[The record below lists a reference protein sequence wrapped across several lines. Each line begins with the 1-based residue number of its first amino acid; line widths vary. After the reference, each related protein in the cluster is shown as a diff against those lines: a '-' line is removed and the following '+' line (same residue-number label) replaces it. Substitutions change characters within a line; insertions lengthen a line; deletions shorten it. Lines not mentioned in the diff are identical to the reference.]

1 MTRTFFSF
9 LAATLCALA
18 LPLSAQPQWP
28 SQPVKIVVPFTP
40 GTGMDILARTLGPK
54 LSEMWGQP
62 VVVENKPGASGN
74 LGTYQVVKSAPD
86 GHTLMM
92 GASTLVMNMAMFTNM
107 QYNPLTDLAPI
118 GLAANAS
125 MLLVVNPKLGIT
137 TAKELIARAKE
148 KPGALNYASPGVGT
162 PHHMAMELFKQR
174 AGIDLVHIPFSGTGP
189 AVTQLLGGE
198 VPIMFLPVHV
208 AMAQVKAGK
217 LVALANGGSHRSPLA
232 PEVATLGELGL
243 ADADSDIWYAMWAPA
258 NTPATIVNRIDAD
271 MQKAL
276 ALPDVRT
283 VLTQQGMELLTSSPA
298 ELAARMAKD
307 AALWAQVVKAANIK
321 AD

>member
-1 MTRTFFSF
+1 MIRT
-9 LAATLCALA
+9 LAAAALLALGFSLPALA
-18 LPLSAQPQWP
+18 QNWP
-28 SQPVKIVVPFTP
+28 TQAVKVVVPFTP

-92 GASTLVMNMAMFTNM
+92 GASTLIINPAIYSNM
-107 QYNPLTDLAPI
+107 QYNPLTDLAPV
-118 GLAANAS
+118 GLVANAS
-125 MLLVVNPKLGIT
+125 LLLVTHPKLGVT
-137 TAKELIARAKE
+137 TAKDLIALAKQ
-148 KPGALNYASPGVGT
+148 KPGALNYASPGVAT
-162 PHHMAMELFKQR
+162 PHHMAMELFKNR
-174 AGIDLVHIPFSGTGP
+174 AGIEIVHVPFSGTGP

-208 AMAQVKAGK
+208 AMTHVKAGK
-217 LVALANGGSHRSPLA
+217 LHALAIGGPKRSPLA
-232 PEVATLGELGL
+232 SDVPTLGELGL
-243 ADADSDIWYAMWAPA
+243 LDADTDIWYAMWAPA
-258 NTPATIVNRIDAD
+258 NTPAALVSRIDAD

-276 ALPDVRT
+276 AMPDVRS
-283 VLTQQGMELLTSSPA
+283 VLTQQGMELLTSTPA
-298 ELAARMAKD
+298 ELGQRMAKD
-307 AALWAQVVKAANIK
+307 AARWAEVAKAANIK

>member
-1 MTRTFFSF
+1 MLRRFAAAAL
-9 LAATLCALA
+9 LAFGIPLLALA
-18 LPLSAQPQWP
+18 QGWP
-28 SQPVKIVVPFTP
+28 TQPVKIVVPFTP

-54 LSEMWGQP
+54 LAEMWGQP

-74 LGTYQVVKSAPD
+74 LGAYQVVKSPPD

-92 GASTLVMNMAMFTNM
+92 GASTLVINTALYSNM
-107 QYNPLTDLAPI
+107 QYNPLTDLAPV

-125 MLLVVNPKLGIT
+125 LLLVTHPKLGIAT
-137 TAKELIARAKE
+137 VQELIARAKAN
-148 KPGALNYASPGVGT
+148 PGALNYGSPGVAT
-162 PHHMAMELFKQR
+162 PHHMAMELFKVR

-208 AMAQVKAGK
+208 AMAHVKAGK
-217 LVALANGGSHRSPLA
+217 LIALATGGAKRSPLA
-232 PEVATLGELGL
+232 PDVPTLGELGL
-243 ADADSDIWYAMWAPA
+243 RDADTDVWYALWAPA
-258 NTPATIVNRIDAD
+258 GTPAALVNRIDAD

-276 ALPDVRT
+276 AMPEVRT

-298 ELAARMAKD
+298 ELRERMGSDAAR
-307 AALWAQVVKAANIK
+307 WAQVAKTAGIK